1 MTTTIVARLRLHSA
15 LRSLAELAI
24 AELGVHDSV
33 HKRHSLD
40 LGSPVPVNTASHRSV
55 FGLYAA
61 LLSLADLKVAV
72 DGVERT
78 ADDVDSLLVGTGGT
92 RLGLVGAAQRAVL
105 GLHAALHAGVVADAE
120 CVLAQSGV

>member
-40 LGSPVPVNTASHRSV
+40 LGSPVPVNTASQSV
-55 FGLYAA
+55 FGLYTA

-78 ADDVDSLLVGTGGT
+78 VDDVDSLLVGTGT

>member
-1 MTTTIVARLRLHSA
+1 MTTTIVAHLRLHSA

-24 AELGVHDSV
+24 AEHGVHDSV

-40 LGSPVPVNTASHRSV
+40 LGSPVPVNTAPQSV

-61 LLSLADLKVAV
+61 LLALADLKVAV
-72 DGVERT
+72 DGVEHT
-78 ADDVDSLLVGTGGT
+78 VNDVDSLLVGTGT

-105 GLHAALHAGVVADAE
+105 GLHAALHAGVGADKE
-120 CVLAQSGV
+120 FMLAQSGV

>member
-24 AELGVHDSV
+24 AEYGVHDSV
-33 HKRHSLD
+33 HNRHSLD
-40 LGSPVPVNTASHRSV
+40 LGSPVPVNTASQSSV

-78 ADDVDSLLVGTGGT
+78 VDDVDGLLVGTGT
-92 RLGLVGAAQRAVL
+92 RLGLVGTTQRAVL
-105 GLHAALHAGVVADAE
+105 GLHSALHAGVVTDE
-120 CVLAQSGV
+120 EFVLAQSGV

>member
-78 ADDVDSLLVGTGGT
+78 VDDVDSLLVGTGT

-105 GLHAALHAGVVADAE
+105 GLHSALHAGVVADEE

>member
-40 LGSPVPVNTASHRSV
+40 LGSPVPVNTAQSSG

-61 LLSLADLKVAV
+61 LLSLLSLKVAV
-72 DGVERT
+72 DGFERT

>member
-24 AELGVHDSV
+24 AEHGVHDSV

-40 LGSPVPVNTASHRSV
+40 LGSPVPVNTAQSSG

-78 ADDVDSLLVGTGGT
+78 VDDVDGLLVGTGA

-105 GLHAALHAGVVADAE
+105 GLHTALHAGVVADAE

>member
-40 LGSPVPVNTASHRSV
+40 LGSPVPVNTASQSV

-78 ADDVDSLLVGTGGT
+78 ADDVDSFLVGTGGT

>member
-1 MTTTIVARLRLHSA
+1 VTTTIVARLRLHSA

-24 AELGVHDSV
+24 AEYGVHDSV
-33 HKRHSLD
+33 HNRHSLD
-40 LGSPVPVNTASHRSV
+40 LGSPVPVNTASQSSV

-78 ADDVDSLLVGTGGT
+78 VDDVDGLLVGTGT
-92 RLGLVGAAQRAVL
+92 RLGLVGTTQRAVL
-105 GLHAALHAGVVADAE
+105 GLHSALHAGVVTD
-120 CVLAQSGV
+120 

>member
-40 LGSPVPVNTASHRSV
+40 LGSPVPVNTASQSV